1 MVWFLKQFNGTQEF
15 LRRGENSKKLINTA
29 SNLLDSINVQSWLQ
43 LQQDASTNPIRTL
56 VKSLDEIGILVAN
69 AFNTSENETIVIKSK
84 NLAMKTSK
92 ISPSIKL
99 FKPASPLCVSWNPER
114 HQDAWS
120 DRGCHVIT
128 EETDAEKTTCACNHL
143 TLFSFFMDPHQLP
156 VLCKLTSILLHYFLL
171 TTFTLMLCEG
181 VLLYIVL
188 VKVDMTGLTHK
199 GRKPLY
205 WFGWGFPLLLLA
217 ISLWATE
224 LRGYGNP
231 PYLCW
236 LSVKNGVVWAFVA
249 PALVVI
255 VVNLIVLVKIISR
268 IKNSQRLRSYSQAEK
283 IKTSARATIVTMPL
297 LGVTWLFGVLTF
309 HTDLKAFKYLFAIC
323 NSLQGVF
330 IFIFHCLLDR
340 QVIH

>member
-43 LQQDASTNPIRTL
+43 LQQEASTNPIRKL

-92 ISPSIKL
+92 ISPSIKQSVNFTYQESSISLPAELFSTTKQSIEVTIVYLTLSELLKLPILNPTSHKDTTTVDMSSAIVSSVVTPKRKDSTQSFVKIVLANRKKL
-99 FKPASPLCVSWNPER
+99 FKSASPLCVSWNPER

-156 VLCKLTSILLHYFLL
+156 V
-171 TTFTLMLCEG
+171 
-181 VLLYIVL
+181 
-188 VKVDMTGLTHK
+188 
-199 GRKPLY
+199 
-205 WFGWGFPLLLLA
+205 
-217 ISLWATE
+217 
-224 LRGYGNP
+224 
-231 PYLCW
+231 
-236 LSVKNGVVWAFVA
+236 
-249 PALVVI
+249 
-255 VVNLIVLVKIISR
+255 NLIVLVKIISR

-283 IKTSARATIVTMPL
+283 IKTSARATIATMPL